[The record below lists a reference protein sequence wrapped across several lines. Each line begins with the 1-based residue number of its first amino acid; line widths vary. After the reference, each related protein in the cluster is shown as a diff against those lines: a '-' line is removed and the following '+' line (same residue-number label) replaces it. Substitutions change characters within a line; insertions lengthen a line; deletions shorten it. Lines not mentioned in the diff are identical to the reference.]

1 MKNMTD
7 NEIQRLE
14 AVVLQIGEAVL
25 ATTETVERLVERV
38 DAIAIQVENQGQQV
52 QQQTYQIFTL
62 SETLQALINN
72 QVTANKKLEDMTNS
86 LKDLVE
92 ILKKN
97 SLENR

>member
-25 ATTETVERLVERV
+25 ATTETVERLVERI
-38 DAIAIQVENQGQQV
+38 DAIAIQVESQGQQV

-86 LKDLVE
+86 LKSLVE

-97 SLENR
+97 SSE